1 MKKILAVDDSNLIL
15 RIVSNAAAVIGAECL
30 TARDGLQALARLE
43 ECQGQVD
50 LITLD
55 WNMPN
60 MNGYDCLVAIRA
72 DSRWKDIPILMLTTE
87 VGHQCVVEAIKAGA
101 TSYLTKPFSNQDL
114 ELKML
119 DCLGLNPF

>member
-15 RIVSNAAAVIGAECL
+15 RIVSNAAAVIGAECQ
-30 TARDGLQALARLE
+30 TARDGLEALARLE
-43 ECQGQVD
+43 EYQGQFD

-87 VGHQCVVEAIKAGA
+87 AGHQCVVDAIKAGA
-101 TSYLTKPFSNQDL
+101 TSYLTKPFAYQDL

-119 DCLGLNPF
+119 DCMGLNPF